1 MNKPIPQDGGS
12 YRREADGSL
21 TLLSP
26 TTGERPC
33 KCRCES
39 ISNNDPALPAVPLIE
54 HVDEPIVVV
63 TEPRTAESGEA
74 LPPIE
79 SNDPPQSSAARRKA
93 HLKSKE

>member
-1 MNKPIPQDGGS
+1 MNHPRPQDGGS

-21 TLLSP
+21 TQLSP

-33 KCRCES
+33 KCRPES
-39 ISNNDPALPAVPLIE
+39 ISNNDPTLPAAPLIE
-54 HVDEPIVVV
+54 HADAPDVIV
-63 TEPRTAESGEA
+63 TQERTAEPGEA

-79 SNDPPQSSAARRKA
+79 SIDPPQSSAARRKA